1 MILTNKQEEALK
13 IAVKRYKD
21 KEPYTCIAGYA
32 GTGKSTVIKFII
44 AALNLKPED
53 DVAYVSF
60 TGKAASVL
68 RHKGCPNATTAHK
81 LLYYSKRLPNGKYKF
96 SPRKSFERPYKLII
110 VDEISMLPI
119 DLWELL
125 LSHNVPVIACGD
137 PFQIPPINPKA
148 DNHVLDNPHVFL
160 DEIMRQA
167 QESEIVRLSMDIRNY
182 KRIDYVKGNEV
193 MIIPEEEA
201 VSGVYDWADQIL
213 CATNKKRTEIN
224 SYMRER
230 QQRGLDPENGDKIIA
245 TKNQWNT
252 IDLTGSNALVNGTIG
267 YLSDIHT
274 GTLELPYWL
283 NIPNIPILSCN
294 LLTEEDGVFDDLI
307 VDYTN
312 LKEGKPFLTPEQGY
326 KLYKNELT
334 RELEPIVL
342 DYGYA
347 ITGHRA
353 QGSEWKKVLV
363 FEETFPFKKEE
374 HARWLYTC
382 CTRPSEKLVLVK

>member
-1 MILTNKQEEALK
+1 MVLTNKQEEALK

-125 LSHNVPVIACGD
+125 LSHKVPVIACGD
-137 PFQIPPINPKA
+137 PFQIPPISPKA
-148 DNHVLDNPHVFL
+148 DNHVLDSPHVFL

-182 KRIDYVKGNEV
+182 KRIDYVIGFN
-193 MIIPEEEA
+193 
-201 VSGVYDWADQIL
+201 ADTSKL
-213 CATNKKRTEIN
+213 
-224 SYMRER
+224 
-230 QQRGLDPENGDKIIA
+230 
-245 TKNQWNT
+245 
-252 IDLTGSNALVNGTIG
+252 SNALKQLEGQLNNIASGKTKFI
-267 YLSDIHT
+267 SDATTKDIT
-274 GTLELPYWL
+274 NAKNAALELNSYL
-283 NIPNIPILSCN
+283 NKAINVDTGKLDLSR
-294 LLTEEDGVFDDLI
+294 LADSI
-307 VDYTN
+307 QRS
-312 LKEGKPFLTPEQGY
+312 EGGL
-326 KLYKNELT
+326 
-334 RELEPIVL
+334 
-342 DYGYA
+342 
-347 ITGHRA
+347 
-353 QGSEWKKVLV
+353 
-363 FEETFPFKKEE
+363 
-374 HARWLYTC
+374 
-382 CTRPSEKLVLVK
+382 